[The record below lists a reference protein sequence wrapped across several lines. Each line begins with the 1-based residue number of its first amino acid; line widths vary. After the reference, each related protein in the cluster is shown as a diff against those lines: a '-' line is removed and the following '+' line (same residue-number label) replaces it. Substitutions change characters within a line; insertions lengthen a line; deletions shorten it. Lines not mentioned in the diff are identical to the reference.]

1 MGKPKHGLTDK
12 QYNFCLLVGSLK
24 CSSTEAYA
32 RVYNSDNMKR
42 ATIRREASRL
52 LASHIITTTIQ
63 SIKEEHDRHKLSLS
77 LSDSEKIYDRLRTWI
92 DHPPEKENASAQLR
106 SVELLMKALGIGNS
120 QTVNMNVNQEQTSE
134 QIKERIESLLID
146 ADQDKSMTKETDQAI
161 H

>member
-52 LASHIITTTIQ
+52 LANPIITTTITE
-63 SIKEEHDRHKLSLS
+63 IKEEHDRHKLALS

-92 DHPPEKENASAQLR
+92 DNPPDKENASTQLR
-106 SVELLMKALGIGNS
+106 SVELLMKALGIGNN
-120 QTVNMNVNQEQTSE
+120 QNVNMNINSDQTSE
-134 QIKERIESLLID
+134 QIKERIESILED
-146 ADQDKSMTKETDQAI
+146 AVTMSNQAI